1 MNKKNK
7 LSLVMLMVV
16 SLSACGD
23 EDINA
28 VKNFKP
34 NGGNSIADVLDSWT
48 LCSSTSWSK
57 KPGVNNTV
65 IVEYTCKVSH
75 VNDYVDDVR
84 GMLTENIKLYYG
96 RTPTNEDKAN
106 IEKITDLKNIDIN
119 ILFELGRHKQAIPYR
134 SMITYH
140 WNDGLSGSADNMV
153 SGVMM
158 AAKTNRGSFF
168 DIMDGNPQGM
178 ANVYIASESRMKI
191 FSSIRDKASKNKNAD

>member
-7 LSLVMLMVV
+7 LSLIMLMVV

-34 NGGNSIADVLDSWT
+34 RGGNSIADVLDSWA

-65 IVEYTCKVSH
+65 IVEYTCKISH

-84 GMLTENIKLYYG
+84 GMLLGNIKSYYG
-96 RTPTNEDKAN
+96 RTPTNEDKTK
-106 IEKITDLKNIDIN
+106 IEKITDLKNIEIN
-119 ILFELGRHKQAIPYR
+119 ILFELGRHKQAIPYQ
-134 SMITYH
+134 SMTTYH
-140 WNDGLSGSADNMV
+140 WKDGLSGSAQNMV

-158 AAKTNRGSFF
+158 AAKTNRGTFF
-168 DIMDGNPQGM
+168 DFIDGNPQGM

-191 FSSIRDKASKNKNAD
+191 FSSIRDKSSKNKNSG